1 MIPISQ
7 RLRAYSEP
15 VGDGKGTWRKVGLC
29 QEAADIMDEVVE
41 VLALARVDVVNWY
54 RTFSYSDAEQ
64 YPAVQRIDAALAKA
78 KGKQE

>member
-1 MIPISQ
+1 MISITE

-29 QEAADIMDEVVE
+29 QDAADTIDALVAALEG
-41 VLALARVDVVNWY
+41 VLPMIKRHAEPGYIAAL
-54 RTFSYSDAEQ
+54 
-64 YPAVQRIDAALAKA
+64 AALAKA